1 MGQYAHGN
9 EPIQH
14 MLYLYDYAGQP
25 WKAQQWLREV
35 MDRLYTDQPDGLCGD
50 EDNGQTSAWYVF
62 SALGFY
68 PVCSGSGQYVIGA
81 PLFQKATLR
90 LENGSQFVIE
100 APANGPDNRY
110 IQSARLLGKPFDR
123 TWIGHDEIEAGGRLT
138 FTMGPTPQKEW
149 GTGPDAVPTSMSR
162 QDR

>member
-1 MGQYAHGN
+1 
-9 EPIQH
+9 
-14 MLYLYDYAGQP
+14 
-25 WKAQQWLREV
+25 
-35 MDRLYTDQPDGLCGD
+35 
-50 EDNGQTSAWYVF
+50 
-62 SALGFY
+62 
-68 PVCSGSGQYVIGA
+68 
-81 PLFQKATLR
+81 LR